1 MLLKAGFLVVD
12 AAEFA
17 VIFSAMLVSVVV
29 ENMSKKLVGKA
40 CFDMVFMENTIFCCR
55 KDRINSSF

>member
-1 MLLKAGFLVVD
+1 MLLKAEFLVVD

-29 ENMSKKLVGKA
+29 ENMSEKLVGKA
-40 CFDMVFMENTIFCCR
+40 CFDMVFMKNTIF
-55 KDRINSSF
+55 

>member
-1 MLLKAGFLVVD
+1 MLLKVGFLVVD

-17 VIFSAMLVSVVV
+17 VIFSAIRVRVVV
-29 ENMSKKLVGKA
+29 ENMSEKLVDKA